1 MMYKAFAAITLV
13 AAPIIV
19 LVTQS
24 VLPTHPTQP
33 DAPAVQPALPVVA
46 PVVPPAPVVTSL
58 APATG
63 PESAAFGEPMPDAG
77 KPFLIPG
84 SGPPGAEIA
93 PQPSQPEPVGADG
106 PDLAASDGPLR

>member
-33 DAPAVQPALPVVA
+33 DAPAVQPALSEVA
-46 PVVPPAPVVTSL
+46 PVVPPAPVVTSV
-58 APATG
+58 APAIN
-63 PESAAFGEPMPDAG
+63 PASLAFGEPTPDAG
-77 KPFLIPG
+77 KPSLIPG
-84 SGPPGAEIA
+84 SGPPGGEVAT
-93 PQPSQPEPVGADG
+93 QPSQPEPVGADG
-106 PDLAASDGPLR
+106 SDLAASDGALR